1 MTSENSDERGDG
13 ETTRPENYDE
23 SAGLAERSSP
33 SPAEVDE
40 LAETGHRSIGRFIA
54 SSVNMSVTGNPI
66 ASKMNESHLTEI
78 IGLMGKEQEN
88 EHADRQRTRLF
99 WGIMV
104 AFVILVSVGFAV
116 FLALNDM
123 DSLLSELVK
132 GGAARLRQHGRGTAA
147 PDAARGLYGVQP
159 RRASRLGRVR
169 PSDG

>member
-1 MTSENSDERGDG
+1 MTSENAEKHGDG
-13 ETTRPENYDE
+13 GTTRPENRDE
-23 SAGLAERSSP
+23 SMDIAERSSP
-33 SPAEVDE
+33 LPAEVEE

-66 ASKMNESHLTEI
+66 ASKINESHLTDI

-88 EHADRQRTRLF
+88 EHTDRHRARLF

-116 FLALNDM
+116 FLALNGM

-132 GGAARLRQHGRGTAA
+132 GGAVFLSGAA
-147 PDAARGLYGVQP
+147 AGYGLAK
-159 RRASRLGRVR
+159 RNR
-169 PSDG
+169 